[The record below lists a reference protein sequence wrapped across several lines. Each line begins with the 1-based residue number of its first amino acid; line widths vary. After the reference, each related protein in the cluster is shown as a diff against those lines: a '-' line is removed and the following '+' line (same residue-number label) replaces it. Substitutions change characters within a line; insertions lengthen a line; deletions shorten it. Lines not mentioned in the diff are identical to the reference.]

1 MVGFLL
7 SCLAT
12 GRCQNFPL
20 YIAFINCHWILTAS
34 RNWKLRGLPLRAFRP
49 PVRTVTNREC
59 ANHATGSSWFKALHH
74 LPLPMSGAYLWFSML
89 GTWIEQGQ
97 LLAAYNTGKLGSRPS
112 IWNLRERIL
121 PGKAT
126 CETGN
131 MGNPIINPQFL
142 MVGTQPISSQIR

>member
-1 MVGFLL
+1 
-7 SCLAT
+7 
-12 GRCQNFPL
+12 
-20 YIAFINCHWILTAS
+20 
-34 RNWKLRGLPLRAFRP
+34 
-49 PVRTVTNREC
+49 
-59 ANHATGSSWFKALHH
+59 
-74 LPLPMSGAYLWFSML
+74 MSGAYLWFSML